1 MPRRHGSRSG
11 QSSSASPPYAMLQQ
25 EDSDEARNSS
35 PLSTPNSQ
43 PLQRNRLPLVR
54 RRSSKKTPR
63 EKMELGDPSAMELQH
78 TGYPLQSNAFV
89 QRAVQFYV
97 KYYAPSANQRPHFIG
112 VGQDLSLLRQYI
124 PFILHDGMVFSAV
137 VAMASLGA
145 NIAATGDRERSSQS
159 LKYYQLAVSMLRQR
173 LTDESQRSSDA
184 VIATLSNL
192 CGFETLIPADGKFT
206 YPKHPFDPE
215 LCSIIAEFPRGI
227 TDLALSGELSNQII
241 TLISYINKWDQD
253 INNSLQEKDIIRLHY
268 LSHNSRNIT
277 LCGEFLHQPNLP
289 LVEQLVILA
298 LLGFCYSNDY
308 TRAMY
313 WLTNAYL
320 QVRCRFLNSVTV
332 DVTDKNEDFITWI
345 GTVLAATSDPGSQ
358 PWTLGL
364 SLLEA
369 RPTPRD
375 WQANVK
381 LCETFFWNE
390 SMSLRLSS
398 KIGYL
403 RQKSRQGQG

>member
-1 MPRRHGSRSG
+1 MAHFLCLSTLNIIASTDSHTSRRSVHLSRTSLRPRLVQYHCRTPSRHHRSG
-11 QSSSASPPYAMLQQ
+11 FVWRAESSNHNTNISHQQ
-25 EDSDEARNSS
+25 MGSGH
-35 PLSTPNSQ
+35 Q
-43 PLQRNRLPLVR
+43 
-54 RRSSKKTPR
+54 
-63 EKMELGDPSAMELQH
+63 
-78 TGYPLQSNAFV
+78 
-89 QRAVQFYV
+89 
-97 KYYAPSANQRPHFIG
+97 
-112 VGQDLSLLRQYI
+112 
-124 PFILHDGMVFSAV
+124 
-137 VAMASLGA
+137 
-145 NIAATGDRERSSQS
+145 
-159 LKYYQLAVSMLRQR
+159 QLFA
-173 LTDESQRSSDA
+173 
-184 VIATLSNL
+184 
-192 CGFETLIPADGKFT
+192 G
-206 YPKHPFDPE
+206 
-215 LCSIIAEFPRGI
+215 
-227 TDLALSGELSNQII
+227 
-241 TLISYINKWDQD
+241 
-253 INNSLQEKDIIRLHY
+253 KDIIRLHD

-320 QVRCRFLNSVTV
+320 QVRCSFLNSVTV

-369 RPTPRD
+369 RPTARD

>member
-1 MPRRHGSRSG
+1 MS
-11 QSSSASPPYAMLQQ
+11 
-25 EDSDEARNSS
+25 
-35 PLSTPNSQ
+35 
-43 PLQRNRLPLVR
+43 
-54 RRSSKKTPR
+54 
-63 EKMELGDPSAMELQH
+63 
-78 TGYPLQSNAFV
+78 
-89 QRAVQFYV
+89 
-97 KYYAPSANQRPHFIG
+97 
-112 VGQDLSLLRQYI
+112 
-124 PFILHDGMVFSAV
+124 
-137 VAMASLGA
+137 SLGA
-145 NIAATGDRERSSQS
+145 NIAATGDRERSSHS

-192 CGFETLIPADGKFT
+192 CGFETLIPAEGKFT
-206 YPKHPFDPE
+206 YPKHPFHPE
-215 LCSIIAEFPRGI
+215 LCSIIAGFPRGI

-253 INNSLQEKDIIRLHY
+253 INTSLQEKDIIRLHY
-268 LSHNSRNIT
+268 LSHNSKNIT

-332 DVTDKNEDFITWI
+332 DVTDKNEHFITWI

>member
-1 MPRRHGSRSG
+1 
-11 QSSSASPPYAMLQQ
+11 
-25 EDSDEARNSS
+25 
-35 PLSTPNSQ
+35 
-43 PLQRNRLPLVR
+43 
-54 RRSSKKTPR
+54 
-63 EKMELGDPSAMELQH
+63 MELGDPSAMELQH
-78 TGYPLQSNAFV
+78 TGYPLQANGFV

-112 VGQDLSLLRQYI
+112 VGQDLSLLRQYV
-124 PFILHDGMVFSAV
+124 PFLLHDGMVFSAM
-137 VAMASLGA
+137 VAMASMGA
-145 NIAATGDRERSSQS
+145 NIAATGNRERSSES

-192 CGFETLIPADGKFT
+192 CGFEAMSGKFAAVDMHTQAIRHVVTLRGGPDNLGFEGFLKTIAVAWLTFYASRHSILSRRQTLIPADGQFT
-206 YPKHPFDPE
+206 YPEHPFDPD

-227 TDLALSGELSNQII
+227 TDLALSGELSHQII
-241 TLISYINKWDQD
+241 TLISHINKWDQD
-253 INNSLQEKDIIRLHY
+253 INNSLQEKDIIRLHD

-320 QVRCRFLNSVTV
+320 QVRCSFLNSVTV

-369 RPTPRD
+369 RPTARD

>member
-1 MPRRHGSRSG
+1 
-11 QSSSASPPYAMLQQ
+11 
-25 EDSDEARNSS
+25 
-35 PLSTPNSQ
+35 
-43 PLQRNRLPLVR
+43 
-54 RRSSKKTPR
+54 
-63 EKMELGDPSAMELQH
+63 MELGDPSAMELQH
-78 TGYPLQSNAFV
+78 TGYPLQSNGFV

-124 PFILHDGMVFSAV
+124 PFILHDEMVFSAM

-192 CGFETLIPADGKFT
+192 CGFETLIPADGNFT

-215 LCSIIAEFPRGI
+215 LCSIIAKIPRGI
-227 TDLALSGELSNQII
+227 TDLALSGELSHQII

-268 LSHNSRNIT
+268 LSHNSKNIT
-277 LCGEFLHQPNLP
+277 LCGEFLQQPNLP

-320 QVRCRFLNSVTV
+320 QVRCRFLNSVIV

-358 PWTLGL
+358 PWKLGL